1 MAHLKQQE
9 IIIPKVSNFT
19 AEILTKDDE
28 REQIRLQ
35 CEQYFAAGG
44 KITTVPIGASGE
56 LSKEDQK
63 DIAEKIRGKLGIGST
78 QDAARRGSKRV
89 GSSEDISGMQFN
101 DLLVIRLAAGRYKG
115 NERLW
120 DCVCKCGAKEKVRTA
135 YLMNGSKKRCTS
147 CQAKMK
153 SKAKRR
159 AFKGAE

>member
-9 IIIPKVSNFT
+9 IIIPKVSNFIS
-19 AEILTKDDE
+19 EIASKDDE
-28 REQIRLQ
+28 REQIKLQ
-35 CEQYFAAGG
+35 CEQFFAAGG

-63 DIAEKIRGKLGIGST
+63 DIADKIRGKLGIGSI
-78 QDAARRGSKRV
+78 QEAARRGGKRV
-89 GSSEDISGMQFN
+89 GSSEDLTGMQFN
-101 DLLVIRLAAGRYKG
+101 DLVVIGLSAGRYKG

-120 DCVCKCGAKEKVRTA
+120 DCVCKCGAKAKVRTA
-135 YLMNGSKKRCTS
+135 YLMNGSKKRCAS
-147 CQAKMK
+147 CQAKLK